1 MDDFPVPATPRPPND
16 RYRHPFHLHE
26 MIRRQPVA
34 AATTLTA
41 VRAAAIPELPTQ
53 GRVLFTGIGSSF
65 HAAQAIA
72 RAAQAE
78 APTPLRHAVA
88 VPAFELRND
97 PPGLDDVSL
106 AVVLSATGTTDV
118 TRRAMER
125 LQARKIPMLLITAS
139 EKAPIRALA
148 ETSFVTQYA
157 EEASW
162 THTVSYTAALVAGQG
177 ILARWTSAPDERWAV
192 LEELPDY
199 LNASLAYEAKAVDI
213 AEKLADKNR
222 WVLLGTGPRSVTV
235 REGALKLREGASK
248 FVTTLG
254 VEEVLHG
261 SLAPLDD
268 GCVMVA
274 LTGTALEA
282 SRARQ
287 ALAAA
292 KELGVETL
300 LLDSTPDATGPDAWT
315 LRPLPGPLSC
325 ITDTGPFQLLAY
337 WMAVALGRN
346 PDMMGLDDAR
356 QMAAASKFGL

>member
-1 MDDFPVPATPRPPND
+1 MDEFPVPVPPRPPND

-26 MIRRQPVA
+26 MIRRQPIA

-41 VRAAAIPELPTQ
+41 VRAAALPELPSS
-53 GRVLFTGIGSSF
+53 GRVLFTGIGTSF
-65 HAAQAIA
+65 HAALALA
-72 RAAQAE
+72 RAAQSE
-78 APTPLRHAVA
+78 GPTPLRHAVA

-125 LQARKIPMLLITAS
+125 LQARHVPILLLTAS
-139 EKAPIRALA
+139 EKATLRGSAD
-148 ETSFVTQYA
+148 TTFVTQYA

-162 THTVSYTAALVAGQG
+162 THSVSYTAALVAGHG
-177 ILARWTSAPDERWAV
+177 LLARWTGADAARWGV

-199 LNASLAYEAKAVDI
+199 LNASLAYEAKAVDL
-213 AEKLADKNR
+213 AEKLADRQR
-222 WVLLGTGPRSVTV
+222 WILLGSGPRAVTV
-235 REGALKLREGASK
+235 REGALKLREAASK
-248 FVTTLG
+248 FVTPLG

-261 SLAPLDD
+261 SLAPVDD

-274 LTGTALEA
+274 LAGTALEA
-282 SRARQ
+282 ARARQ
-287 ALAAA
+287 ALDAARA
-292 KELGVETL
+292 LGAETL
-300 LLDSTPDATGPDAWT
+300 LLDSTPGAQGPDAWT
-315 LRPLPGPLSC
+315 LRPLAGALGC
-325 ITDTGPFQLLAY
+325 LTDIGPFQLLAY

-356 QMAAASKFGL
+356 QMAAAAKYGI